1 MGAWLTISATIIL
14 AVNGALAPVP
24 APSSTSSATEAKLRE
39 IGGVRV
45 TTDICKPLLVSAG
58 AAVDYMLDDNLK
70 LGQDIARMRNIDL
83 DSSML
88 AKSQGAQE
96 LMNRF
101 VALRRSAVA
110 GKAAMDKF
118 RAEAKTVPDEK
129 QRAALIAFANAI
141 EGALERQ
148 RKLAEDISHLAVFV
162 DSHPPLDEWAL
173 AQATIDLQA
182 QSSYRYSPVGTLG
195 YPYNIPQTLSQVS
208 ADSADL
214 LQDRAEPMFNDE
226 KDAATRLE
234 PAFTGC

>member
-14 AVNGALAPVP
+14 AVNGAFAPVP
-24 APSSTSSATEAKLRE
+24 AASSSPSATETKLRE

-45 TTDICKPLLVSAG
+45 TTDVCKPLLVSAG

-88 AKSQGAQE
+88 AKSQGAHE
-96 LMNRF
+96 LMDRF

-110 GKAAMDKF
+110 GKAQMDKF
-118 RAEAKTVPDEK
+118 RAEAKTVTDEK

-162 DSHPPLDEWAL
+162 DSHAPLDEWAL
-173 AQATIDLQA
+173 AEITIELQA
-182 QSSYRYSPVGTLG
+182 EMGSPLSPPGTLG

-208 ADSADL
+208 SDSADL
-214 LQDRAEPMFNDE
+214 LQERAEPMFNDE

-234 PAFTGC
+234 PAFAGC

>member
-1 MGAWLTISATIIL
+1 
-14 AVNGALAPVP
+14 
-24 APSSTSSATEAKLRE
+24 
-39 IGGVRV
+39 
-45 TTDICKPLLVSAG
+45 
-58 AAVDYMLDDNLK
+58 
-70 LGQDIARMRNIDL
+70 
-83 DSSML
+83 
-88 AKSQGAQE
+88 
-96 LMNRF
+96 
-101 VALRRSAVA
+101 
-110 GKAAMDKF
+110 
-118 RAEAKTVPDEK
+118 VPDEK

-182 QSSYRYSPVGTLG
+182 QSSYRYAPVGTLG

-214 LQDRAEPMFNDE
+214 LQERAEPMFNDE

-234 PAFTGC
+234 PAFAGC